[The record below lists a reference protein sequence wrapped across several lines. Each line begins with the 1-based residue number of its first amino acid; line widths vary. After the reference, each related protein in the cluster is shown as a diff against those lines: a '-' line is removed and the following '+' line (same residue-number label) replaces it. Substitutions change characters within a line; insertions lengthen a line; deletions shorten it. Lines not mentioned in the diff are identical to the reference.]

1 MRSDDNGLA
10 RDNVPPA
17 ERAGRWAGAIKENYD
32 QLPLEVR
39 VRTGESM
46 HIIGCING
54 WHERGR
60 GEWGGGVV
68 VVLDCGNVGQTCD
81 AGGGRLVCLYWA
93 DIMQYII
100 SEQAIKCIKCPP
112 THSNRPNVGLQRG
125 REACSGCHI
134 KSVIDKP
141 EQNDI

>member
-1 MRSDDNGLA
+1 M
-10 RDNVPPA
+10 
-17 ERAGRWAGAIKENYD
+17 
-32 QLPLEVR
+32 
-39 VRTGESM
+39 
-46 HIIGCING
+46 
-54 WHERGR
+54 
-60 GEWGGGVV
+60 GGGV

-93 DIMQYII
+93 DIIQYII

-141 EQNDI
+141 EQNDNLKKTRSLACQTETTCAFFFRDDPHSGPIFMYSQILIKTQFHFTNIIYIYNQ